1 MNLAQIGPERRK
13 ISVKGRCDVYQ
24 KTMSCFHSSLV
35 PLAVLIS
42 IVLLMPAA
50 SVAQKIKIQ
59 TEDGVTVVRNPKKP
73 VPQPGG
79 PSKLLLKEDLVL
91 GKEAGES
98 GYLFAGLRSLGV
110 DDQENIWTLD
120 WQDIKIRIFDKNGKP
135 IGTFGKKG
143 QGPQELQSPSR
154 MVVTGDGIGAI
165 LDLNKIAFYAVDGRC
180 LKEISTARTNP
191 FRLKIDGK
199 GFIYLDSMDMRKTK
213 VLTLTKFDPELKP
226 IAMVASYEEP
236 FVLGVSNPFTTILY
250 FHPTKDGRLIWLV
263 TKKYE
268 FHVLDSGGKP
278 IRKIVK
284 DYAPLKISADEQKRI
299 LKERYADMPYKLKIE
314 FPEAYPPVE
323 YFIGDDEDRLYART
337 HEEDG
342 RGGLWYDVFD
352 PEGRS
357 FTRFALP
364 KEEMAF
370 IIKKNKLYALISENE
385 EGIPLVKRYAMEWK

>member
-1 MNLAQIGPERRK
+1 MN
-13 ISVKGRCDVYQ
+13 Q
-24 KTMSCFHSSLV
+24 KTTSCFHCSLI
-35 PLAVLIS
+35 PLAVLIG
-42 IVLLMPAA
+42 VFVLMPAA
-50 SVAQKIKIQ
+50 SVAQKVKIK

-73 VPQPGG
+73 VPLPDG
-79 PSKLLLKEDLVL
+79 PSKLLLKEDLVV

-98 GYLFAGLRSLGV
+98 GYLFAGLRSVGV

-120 WQDIKIRIFDKNGKP
+120 WQDIKIRIFDKNSKL
-135 IGTFGKKG
+135 ISTFGKKG
-143 QGPQELQSPSR
+143 QGPNELQSPIR
-154 MVVTGDGIGAI
+154 MAVTGDGTGVF
-165 LDLNKIAFYAVDGRC
+165 LDLNKIAFYALDGRC

-236 FVLGVSNPFTTILY
+236 FVPGTSNPFTTILY
-250 FHPTKDGRLIWLV
+250 FHATKDGRLIWLV

-284 DYAPLKISADEQKRI
+284 DYTPLKISADEQKRI
-299 LKERYADMPYKLKIE
+299 LKERYADIPYKLKIE

-323 YFIGDDEDRLYART
+323 YFFGDDEDRLYART

-352 PEGRS
+352 PEGRC

>member
-1 MNLAQIGPERRK
+1 M
-13 ISVKGRCDVYQ
+13 SQ
-24 KTMSCFHSSLV
+24 KTTSYLLCSVV

-42 IVLLMPAA
+42 MFLLLPAA
-50 SVAQKIKIQ
+50 SVAQKVRFQ

-73 VPQPGG
+73 VPLPSG
-79 PSKLLLKEDLVL
+79 PSKLLLKEDLVV

-98 GYLFAGLRSLGV
+98 GYLFAGLRSVGV

-120 WQDIKIRIFDKNGKP
+120 WQDIKIRIFDKNGKLFS
-135 IGTFGKKG
+135 TFGTKG
-143 QGPQELQSPSR
+143 QGPKELQSPSR
-154 MVVTGDGIGAI
+154 MAVTRDGTGVI

-226 IAMVASYEEP
+226 IGVVASYEEP
-236 FVLGVSNPFTTILY
+236 FVLGVSNPFLTILY
-250 FHPTKDGRLIWLV
+250 FHATKDGRLIWLV

-284 DYAPLKISADEQKRI
+284 DYTPLKISADEQKRI
-299 LKERYADMPYKLKIE
+299 LKEQYADRPYQIKVE
-314 FPEAYPPVE
+314 FPEAYPPVQ
-323 YFIGDDEDRLYART
+323 YFIGDDEDMLYART
-337 HEEDG
+337 YEEDG
-342 RGGLWYDVFD
+342 KGGLWYNVFD

>member
-1 MNLAQIGPERRK
+1 M
-13 ISVKGRCDVYQ
+13 SQ
-24 KTMSCFHSSLV
+24 KTTSYLLCSVV

-42 IVLLMPAA
+42 MFLLLPAA
-50 SVAQKIKIQ
+50 SVAQKVRFQ

-73 VPQPGG
+73 VPLPSG
-79 PSKLLLKEDLVL
+79 PSKLLLKEDLVV

-98 GYLFAGLRSLGV
+98 GYLFAGLRSVGV

-120 WQDIKIRIFDKNGKP
+120 WQDIKIRIFDKNGKLFS
-135 IGTFGKKG
+135 TFGTKG
-143 QGPQELQSPSR
+143 QGPKELQSPSR
-154 MVVTGDGIGAI
+154 MAVTGDGTGVI

-226 IAMVASYEEP
+226 IGVVASYEEP
-236 FVLGVSNPFTTILY
+236 FVLGVSNPFLTILY
-250 FHPTKDGRLIWLV
+250 FHATKDGRLIWLV

-284 DYAPLKISADEQKRI
+284 DYTPLKISADEQKRI
-299 LKERYADMPYKLKIE
+299 LKEQYADRPYQIKVE
-314 FPEAYPPVE
+314 FPDAYPPVE

-342 RGGLWYDVFD
+342 KGGLWYDVFD
-352 PEGRS
+352 PEGRC
-357 FTRFALP
+357 FTRFAIP

-370 IIKKNKLYALISENE
+370 IIKKNKLYVLISENE

>member
-1 MNLAQIGPERRK
+1 VN
-13 ISVKGRCDVYQ
+13 Q
-24 KTMSCFHSSLV
+24 KTSSYFLCWLV
-35 PLAVLIS
+35 PLAVLIG
-42 IVLLMPAA
+42 IFVPMPAA
-50 SVAQKIKIQ
+50 SFAQKVKIQ
-59 TEDGVTVVRNPKKP
+59 TEDGMTVVRNPKNP

-79 PSKLLLKEDLVL
+79 PSKLLLKEDLVI

-98 GYLFAGLRSLGV
+98 GYLFAGLRSVGV
-110 DDQENIWTLD
+110 DDRENIWTLD
-120 WQDIKIRIFDKNGKP
+120 WQDIKIRIFDKNGKL
-135 IGTFGKKG
+135 ISTFGKKG
-143 QGPQELQSPSR
+143 QGPSELQSPSR
-154 MVVTGDGIGAI
+154 MAVTGDGTGAI

-180 LKEISTARTNP
+180 RKEISTARTNP
-191 FRLKIDGK
+191 FRIKIDGK

-213 VLTLTKFDPELKP
+213 VLTLTKFDPELNP
-226 IAMVASYEEP
+226 IAVVASYEEP
-236 FVLGVSNPFTTILY
+236 LVWGVADPFLTILY
-250 FHPTKDGRLIWLV
+250 FHGTKDGRLIWLV

-278 IRKIVK
+278 VRKIVK
-284 DYAPLKISADEQKRI
+284 DFTPLKITADEQQRI
-299 LKERYADMPYKLKIE
+299 LKERYADIPYKLKIE

-323 YFIGDDEDRLYART
+323 YFLGDDEDRLYART

-352 PEGRS
+352 TEGRC

-370 IIKKNKLYALISENE
+370 IIKKNKLYVLISENE

>member
-1 MNLAQIGPERRK
+1 M
-13 ISVKGRCDVYQ
+13 SQ
-24 KTMSCFHSSLV
+24 KTTSYLLCSVV

-42 IVLLMPAA
+42 MFLLLPAA
-50 SVAQKIKIQ
+50 SVAQKVRFQ

-73 VPQPGG
+73 VPLPSG
-79 PSKLLLKEDLVL
+79 PSKLLLKEDLVV

-98 GYLFAGLRSLGV
+98 GYLFAGLRSVGV

-120 WQDIKIRIFDKNGKP
+120 WQDIKIRIFDKNGKLFS
-135 IGTFGKKG
+135 TFGTKG
-143 QGPQELQSPSR
+143 QGPKELQSPSR
-154 MVVTGDGIGAI
+154 MAVTRDGTGVI

-226 IAMVASYEEP
+226 IGVVASYEEP
-236 FVLGVSNPFTTILY
+236 FVLGVSNPFLTILY
-250 FHPTKDGRLIWLV
+250 FHATKDGRLIWLV

-284 DYAPLKISADEQKRI
+284 DYTPLKISADEQKRI
-299 LKERYADMPYKLKIE
+299 LKEQYADRPYQIKVE
-314 FPEAYPPVE
+314 FPEAYPPVQ
-323 YFIGDDEDRLYART
+323 YFIGDDEDMLYART
-337 HEEDG
+337 YEEDG
-342 RGGLWYDVFD
+342 KGGLWYDVFD

>member
-1 MNLAQIGPERRK
+1 M
-13 ISVKGRCDVYQ
+13 SQ
-24 KTMSCFHSSLV
+24 KTTSYLLCSVV

-42 IVLLMPAA
+42 MFLLLPAA
-50 SVAQKIKIQ
+50 SVAQKVRFQ

-73 VPQPGG
+73 VPLPSG
-79 PSKLLLKEDLVL
+79 PSKLLLKEDLVV

-98 GYLFAGLRSLGV
+98 GYLFAGLRSVGV

-120 WQDIKIRIFDKNGKP
+120 WQDIKIRIFDKNGKLFS
-135 IGTFGKKG
+135 TFGTKG
-143 QGPQELQSPSR
+143 QGPKELQSPSR
-154 MVVTGDGIGAI
+154 MAVTGDGTGVI

-226 IAMVASYEEP
+226 IGVVASYEEA
-236 FVLGVSNPFTTILY
+236 FVLGVSNPFLTILY
-250 FHPTKDGRLIWLV
+250 FHATKDGRLIWLV

-284 DYAPLKISADEQKRI
+284 DYTPLKISADEQKRI
-299 LKERYADMPYKLKIE
+299 LKEQYADRPYQIKVE
-314 FPEAYPPVE
+314 FPDAYPPVE

-342 RGGLWYDVFD
+342 KGGLWYDVFD
-352 PEGRS
+352 PEGRC
-357 FTRFALP
+357 FTRFAIP

-370 IIKKNKLYALISENE
+370 IIKKNKLYVLISENE

>member
-1 MNLAQIGPERRK
+1 M
-13 ISVKGRCDVYQ
+13 SQ
-24 KTMSCFHSSLV
+24 KTTSYLLCSVV

-42 IVLLMPAA
+42 MFLLLPAA
-50 SVAQKIKIQ
+50 SVAQKVRFQ

-73 VPQPGG
+73 VPLPSG
-79 PSKLLLKEDLVL
+79 PSKLLLKEDLVV

-98 GYLFAGLRSLGV
+98 GYLFAGLRSVGV

-120 WQDIKIRIFDKNGKP
+120 WQDIKIRIFDKNGKLFS
-135 IGTFGKKG
+135 TFGTKG
-143 QGPQELQSPSR
+143 QGPKELQSPSR
-154 MVVTGDGIGAI
+154 MAVTGDGTGVI

-199 GFIYLDSMDMRKTK
+199 GFIYLDSIDMRKTK

-226 IAMVASYEEP
+226 IGVVASYEEA
-236 FVLGVSNPFTTILY
+236 FVLGVSNPFLTILY
-250 FHPTKDGRLIWLV
+250 FHATKDGRLIWLV

-284 DYAPLKISADEQKRI
+284 DYTPLKISADEQKRI
-299 LKERYADMPYKLKIE
+299 LKEQYADRPYQIKVE
-314 FPEAYPPVE
+314 FPDAYPPVE

-342 RGGLWYDVFD
+342 KGGLWYDVFD
-352 PEGRS
+352 PEGRC
-357 FTRFALP
+357 FTRFAIP

-370 IIKKNKLYALISENE
+370 IIKKNKLYVLISENE